1 MARRSRRS
9 CAGDSRAGELCA
21 ATAGSLASMGAH
33 DREYWRAMPSKSS
46 AFGGGIRLSATT
58 WLIVA
63 CVAIFVL
70 DGFLPRQWVV
80 VGSRWEVGVPDAVQQ
95 QVLQG
100 TVPTMVQRIDAD
112 PAKTLA
118 TTQGVLLVRQ
128 DNQSAAMPLVA
139 VNQLQSTPFLQR
151 WLYFSTSTALY
162 STIPGIGVSGLQIWR
177 FIGFQFC
184 HASLNHIL
192 FNMIGLFFFG
202 PIVERYLGAKR
213 FTAFYLLCGV
223 AGALLYL
230 LLNFSG
236 FIVATATNGRV
247 MIPGLL
253 FNDPDMPLVGAS
265 AGLFGVLIAAARLMP
280 DAKVL
285 LFFVIPMKLKTLAYG
300 LVLVATASVLFR
312 WNNAGGEAAHLGGA
326 LAGWYLIHR
335 PDRLRS
341 FFDFLG
347 RADPT
352 SSYHSA
358 RRVQRPGN
366 GERSAPSTAE
376 VDRILDK
383 VRSSGLA
390 SLNESERR
398 TLRDATRHGN
408 G

>member
-1 MARRSRRS
+1 MSATLWIVV
-9 CAGDSRAGELCA
+9 ACA
-21 ATAGSLASMGAH
+21 A
-33 DREYWRAMPSKSS
+33 
-46 AFGGGIRLSATT
+46 
-58 WLIVA
+58 
-63 CVAIFVL
+63 IFML

-80 VGSRWEVGVPDAVQQ
+80 VGSRWEVGVPDAIQQ

-100 TVPTMVQRIDAD
+100 TLPTMVQRVEAD
-112 PAKTLA
+112 PSKVGSA
-118 TTQGVLLVRQ
+118 TQGVLLART
-128 DNQSAAMPLVA
+128 DNPAGVMPLVA

-213 FTAFYLLCGV
+213 FAAFYLLCGV

-265 AGLFGVLIAAARLMP
+265 AGVFGVIIAAARLMP

-285 LFFVIPMKLKTLAYG
+285 LFFIIPMKLKTLAYG
-300 LVLVATASVLFR
+300 LVLVAAASVLLG

-326 LAGWYLIHR
+326 LAGWYFIHR
-335 PDRLRS
+335 PDRLANL
-341 FFDFLG
+341 FNWLG

-352 SSYHSA
+352 SSFHAA
-358 RRVQRPGN
+358 RRVQRAG
-366 GERSAPSTAE
+366 GGGRSAPSTAE

-383 VRSSGLA
+383 VRSAGIG

>member
-1 MARRSRRS
+1 
-9 CAGDSRAGELCA
+9 
-21 ATAGSLASMGAH
+21 MGAH
-33 DREYWRAMPSKSS
+33 DREYFREQPSRTRVLS
-46 AFGGGIRLSATT
+46 GGFRWSATT
-58 WLIVA
+58 WIIAA

-70 DGFLPRQWVV
+70 DGFLPKQWVV
-80 VGSRWEVGVPDAVQQ
+80 VGSRWEPLVPDAIQQ

-100 TVPTMVQRIDAD
+100 TVPTLIERVEAD
-112 PAKTLA
+112 PSKNLSA
-118 TTQGVLLVRQ
+118 TQRVFLTNSQTP
-128 DNQSAAMPLVA
+128 SASALVA
-139 VNQLQSTPFLQR
+139 TNQLQSTPFLQR

-162 STIPGIGVSGLQIWR
+162 SSIPGIGVSGLQIWR

-192 FNMIGLFFFG
+192 FNMMGLFFFG

-213 FTAFYLLCGV
+213 FAAFYLLCGV

-230 LLNFSG
+230 LLNLGGVLTSS
-236 FIVATATNGRV
+236 TNGRV
-247 MIPGLL
+247 SIPGFL

-265 AGLFGVLIAAARLMP
+265 AGVFGIIIAAARLMP

-285 LFFVIPMKLKTLAYG
+285 LFFVVPMKLKTLAYG
-300 LVLVATASVLFR
+300 LVLVAIASLLFQ

-326 LAGWYLIHR
+326 IAGWYFIHN

-352 SSYHSA
+352 SSFHSA
-358 RRVQRPGN
+358 RRVQRAGI
-366 GERSAPSTAE
+366 GGRSGPSTTE

-383 VRSSGLA
+383 VRASGLA
-390 SLNESERR
+390 SLNEIERR

-408 G
+408 K

>member
-1 MARRSRRS
+1 MS
-9 CAGDSRAGELCA
+9 
-21 ATAGSLASMGAH
+21 AH
-33 DREYWRAMPSKSS
+33 DREYWRAQPSQSR
-46 AFGGGIRLSATT
+46 AFGAGIRWSATT
-58 WLIVA
+58 WIIAA

-70 DGFLPRQWVV
+70 DSFLPRQWVV
-80 VGSRWEVGVPDAVQQ
+80 VGSEWEVGVPDAVQQ

-100 TVPTMVQRIDAD
+100 TLPTMVQRVEDD
-112 PAKTLA
+112 PAKTVK
-118 TTQGVLLVRQ
+118 TIQGVLLAKS
-128 DNQSAAMPLVA
+128 DNQSALPLVA

-162 STIPGIGVSGLQIWR
+162 STIPGIGMSGLQIWR

-184 HASLNHIL
+184 HASLEHIL

-202 PIVERYLGAKR
+202 PVVERYLGAKR
-213 FTAFYLLCGV
+213 FTAFYLICGI
-223 AGALLYL
+223 AGALVYL
-230 LLNFSG
+230 LLNFAG
-236 FIVATATNGRV
+236 FMVTESTNGRV

-253 FNDPDMPLVGAS
+253 SNDPDMPLVGAS
-265 AGLFGVLIAAARLMP
+265 AGVFGIIIAAARLMP
-280 DAKVL
+280 DTTVL
-285 LFFVIPMKLKTLAYG
+285 LFFIIPMRLKTLAYG
-300 LVLVATASVLFR
+300 LVLIAFASVLLK
-312 WNNAGGEAAHLGGA
+312 WKNAGGEAAHLGGA

-335 PDRLRS
+335 PERLRS

-352 SSYHSA
+352 SSFHSA
-358 RRVQRPGN
+358 RRVQRAES
-366 GERSAPSTAE
+366 GERSAPSTTE

-383 VRSSGLA
+383 VRASGLA

>member
-1 MARRSRRS
+1 
-9 CAGDSRAGELCA
+9 
-21 ATAGSLASMGAH
+21 MGAH
-33 DREYWRAMPSKSS
+33 DREYLRAMPSKSS
-46 AFGGGIRLSATT
+46 PLGFGIHLSATT
-58 WLIVA
+58 WIIAA

-100 TVPTMVQRIDAD
+100 SVPTMVQRVDAD
-112 PAKTLA
+112 PAKATS

-128 DNQSAAMPLVA
+128 DNLSAAMPLVA

-184 HASLNHIL
+184 HASLNHIV

-213 FTAFYLLCGV
+213 FAAFYLLCGV

-265 AGLFGVLIAAARLMP
+265 AGVFGVLIAAARLMP
-280 DAKVL
+280 EARVL
-285 LFFVIPMKLKTLAYG
+285 LFFVVPMKLKTLAYG
-300 LVLVATASVLFR
+300 LVLVAAASVLFR

-326 LAGWYLIHR
+326 LAGWYFIHR

-358 RRVQRPGN
+358 RRVQRAGN
-366 GERSAPSTAE
+366 GDRSAPSTAE

-383 VRSSGLA
+383 VRAGGLA

>member
-1 MARRSRRS
+1 
-9 CAGDSRAGELCA
+9 
-21 ATAGSLASMGAH
+21 MGAH
-33 DREYWRAMPSKSS
+33 DREYWRATPSQSR

-285 LFFVIPMKLKTLAYG
+285 LFFVIPMKMKTLAYG

-326 LAGWYLIHR
+326 LAGWYFIHR

>member
-1 MARRSRRS
+1 
-9 CAGDSRAGELCA
+9 
-21 ATAGSLASMGAH
+21 MGAH
-33 DREYWRAMPSKSS
+33 DREYWRAQPSPSTS
-46 AFGGGIRLSATT
+46 IGGGIRWSATT
-58 WLIVA
+58 WLIAA
-63 CVAIFVL
+63 CIAIFVL

-80 VGSRWEVGVPDAVQQ
+80 VGSSWQPGVPDSIQQ

-100 TVPTMVQRIDAD
+100 TARTMVQRIEAD
-112 PAKTLA
+112 PSKLGS
-118 TTQGVLLVRQ
+118 TTQGVFLVKDDGSQ
-128 DNQSAAMPLVA
+128 AMPLVA
-139 VNQLQSTPFLQR
+139 VNQLQSTPYLQR

-162 STIPGIGVSGLQIWR
+162 SSIPGIGVSGLQVWR
-177 FIGFQFC
+177 FLGFQFC
-184 HASLNHIL
+184 HASLQHIL
-192 FNMIGLFFFG
+192 FNMLGLFFFG
-202 PIVERYLGAKR
+202 PIVERYLGVKR
-213 FTAFYLLCGV
+213 FAAFYLLCGI

-236 FIVATATNGRV
+236 FLVSAATNGRV
-247 MIPGLL
+247 FIPGLL

-265 AGLFGVLIAAARLMP
+265 AGVFGVLIAAARLVP

-300 LVLVATASVLFR
+300 LVLVAAASVLFR

-326 LAGWYLIHR
+326 IAGWYFIHN
-335 PDRLRS
+335 PERLRS
-341 FFDFLG
+341 FFDLLG

-352 SSYHSA
+352 SSFHAA
-358 RRVQRPGN
+358 RRVQRAGL
-366 GERSAPSTAE
+366 GERTAPSTAE

-398 TLRDATRHGN
+398 TLRDATRYGN